1 VGDAVNFPIILAT
14 LGAGFGLAA
23 GLAFNLRLSKALGT
37 PLGSTLANFWIG
49 AITLLSLWLLGVAG
63 TRPSELPPLWMMLGG
78 MVGATYVT
86 LSLVSALRLGVG
98 LGTIAATFGQV
109 LSAQVITGLG
119 WLGQSAK
126 PPNVLSVASAVV
138 LLAAVALLARDRE
151 QAAK

>member
-1 VGDAVNFPIILAT
+1 MNFPIILAT

-49 AITLLSLWLLGVAG
+49 AVTLLSLWALGVG
-63 TRPSELPPLWMMLGG
+63 GIRPSQIPPPWMFLGG

-98 LGTIAATFGQV
+98 VGTIAATFGQV
-109 LSAQVITGLG
+109 LSAQVITALG
-119 WLGQSAK
+119 WLGQNPK
-126 PPNVLSVASAVV
+126 PPSLMAVGSAV
-138 LLAAVALLARDRE
+138 LLLLAVALLAKDRE
-151 QAAK
+151 QASK